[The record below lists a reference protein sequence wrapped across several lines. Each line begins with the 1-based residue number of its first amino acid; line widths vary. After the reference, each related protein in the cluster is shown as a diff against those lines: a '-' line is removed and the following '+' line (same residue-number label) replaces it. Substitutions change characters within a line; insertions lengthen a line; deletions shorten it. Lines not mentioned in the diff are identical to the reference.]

1 MTILFITNNLP
12 PVVDGVGDY
21 TYNIARQFAMHRH
34 KVYIAC
40 RENAEVNTHVEGM
53 TIVPCVKAWNWSCY
67 KPIVRLIR
75 EKGIEVVSLQ
85 YVPHGFHPKG
95 LPFPLIKLVHEVKRC
110 KVKLF
115 TFFHEVGV
123 EAEKGNVK
131 RTLLSLLMLYI
142 SKKIVE
148 NSDSVA
154 TSIEYYRSMI
164 LKLVPEEK
172 GNVSLIPIASNIP
185 ASSLTEAEIG
195 RLRKKIAPH
204 GESIVSFFGMRDVE
218 SSLAAISELK
228 RDGYNLKALII
239 GKTSSKLPQLLPEDT
254 VKTGILPID
263 EIDAYFKIS
272 DIFIL
277 PENQKY
283 GCSFKSGSLIAALRN
298 KLPVITSKGKLTSLL
313 LRDGKEILFTDFTSA
328 GKVKEAIASMLDS
341 PARREEIGL
350 SGYRVVENFT
360 WEATYNAYLKVI

>member
-40 RENAEVNTHVEGM
+40 RENAEVNTHVKGM

-67 KPIVRLIR
+67 KPIVQLIR

-95 LPFPLIKLVHEVKRC
+95 LPFPLIRLVREVKKC

-115 TFFHEVGV
+115 TFCHEVGV
-123 EAEKGNVK
+123 EAEKGNAK

-142 SKKIVE
+142 SKKIIE

-154 TSIEYYRSMI
+154 TSIAYYRSMI
-164 LKLVPEEK
+164 LKLVPEK
-172 GNVSLIPIASNIP
+172 GNVPLIPIASNIP
-185 ASSLTEAEIG
+185 ASSSTEAEIG

-218 SSLAAISELK
+218 SSLTAIAELK
-228 RDGYNLKALII
+228 REGHNVRALII
-239 GKTSSKLPQLLPEDT
+239 GKTSSRLPQLLPEDT

-263 EIDAYFKIS
+263 EIDDYFKIS

-283 GCSFKSGSLIAALRN
+283 GCSFKSGSLVAALRN
-298 KLPVITSKGKLTSLL
+298 KLPVITSRGKLTSHL
-313 LRDGKEILFTDFTSA
+313 LRDGMEILFTDFTSA

-341 PARREEIGL
+341 PARRAEIGL
-350 SGYRVVENFT
+350 SGYHVVENFT
-360 WEATYNAYLKVI
+360 WEATYDTYLRVI